1 VNAPFH
7 FFHFAAPPLSPPEN
21 SALSFRIVLLSSE
34 LGKSPSFETLE
45 RDLGFPRHRQ
55 RLSLPLSFL
64 FGLRQAKQANV
75 VSLTNSAPVSEDK
88 LVQLETQPPN
98 SQRNV
103 VDRCGEQRK
112 HRSNL
117 SSFCLSSRTPVIRH
131 WVGVGLWYHT
141 GEDFRSFLEG
151 RHIYHLAPRSSHLS
165 SLVESSRVLCL

>member
-7 FFHFAAPPLSPPEN
+7 FFHFTAPPPLSPPEN

-45 RDLGFPRHRQ
+45 RDLGFPRHRR
-55 RLSLPLSFL
+55 RLSLPSSFL

-117 SSFCLSSRTPVIRH
+117 SSFCVSRRTPDIRH
-131 WVGVGLWYHT
+131 WVGVGLWHNT
-141 GEDFRSFLEG
+141 GEDFCSCLEG
-151 RHIYHLAPRSSHLS
+151 RHIYHLAR
-165 SLVESSRVLCL
+165 RV